1 MKTVYKSCLALLL
14 VAAAAHAQ
22 RQPEPLLL
30 QQPTMNQSEV
40 VFVYAGD
47 LWAVSRQGGAARRLT
62 SGPGLKDHPKFS
74 PDGRWI
80 AFTGRYNGNA
90 NVYVMPAEGG
100 QPRQLTFHPG
110 PDVVVG
116 WTPDSHHILF
126 ASPRAAFARGVM
138 QLFTVPLEGGFAE
151 PLPLPIAFEGSYS
164 PDGAHIAYVP
174 LPQPFGSWKHYR
186 GGTRPV
192 IWIADLA
199 DSSIRP
205 IPQTDSIDYNPMWAG
220 DHIYFISDRA
230 GRFTLFDYDVRSGR
244 ISRLLDNRG
253 YDVRSASLGP
263 GGIVYEQFGSL
274 HIFDLASR
282 RDRTLSVSITGDFP
296 ELRPHFE
303 KVAGHVLNAGIS
315 PTGARAVFEAHGEI
329 LTVPAEKGS
338 VRNLTHSPGVADR
351 DPAWSPDGRS
361 IAYFSDESGEYQLYV
376 VDQSGLGPVRKY
388 ALGNP
393 PSFYYHPV
401 WSPDSRKIAY
411 TDKRLHLWYLD
422 LDTGRNVLVDT
433 DTYETPS
440 PHLDPAWSPDSRWI
454 TYTKLLPN
462 HMRAVF
468 VYSLEAGKTTQVT
481 DGMSDASYAR
491 FDRSGKYLF
500 FMASTN
506 AGPTTGW
513 LDMSSF
519 EHPVTRSVYVVVLRS
534 DLPSP
539 LAPES
544 DDEKPAAT
552 TEHQPQTQPPA
563 KPEPVRIDFEN
574 ISQRILALPVPA
586 ANYLELAA
594 GEAGQIY
601 LLRGPEVFTV
611 GRAAG
616 GPPALD
622 LIHFDLNRRKTET
635 LLEGIQEF
643 VLSADGKKFLYRQ
656 GKNWGIASTAQPVKP
671 GTGLLRMDEMD
682 VEVVPAEEWKQMY
695 HEVWR
700 IERDFLYDPH
710 LHGLNLPRTEQEFSR
725 FLPGIASREDLNY
738 LFRYMLGEINVGHMF
753 VAGGDMPEVPR
764 TSVGLLGADFTVDH
778 GHYRFA
784 RVYSGENWN
793 PDLQAPLT
801 APGVNVHAGEYLFEV
816 NGREVSPREDIYSYF
831 LDTVGRQVV
840 LKVGPNP
847 DGTGARTVTVVPIAS
862 EAALRNRAWIEDNRR
877 TVERLSQGRLAYVYL
892 PDTAGGGYTNFNRYF
907 FAQVDRQGAVI
918 DERFNGGGTAA
929 DYIIQYLQRQL
940 WNYWFTREG
949 AIFTT
954 PLDAI
959 FGPKA
964 MIINPFAGSGGDA
977 LPWYFRHVGLGPL
990 VGETTWGGL
999 VGIYNYPPLIDG
1011 GTVTAPR
1018 VAFFNTQ
1025 GQWDVENHGVPPD
1038 IPVLL
1043 DPKAWRQGHDTQLE
1057 KAVEVVLEE
1066 LKKHPPAKPHVP
1078 AFPDYSKTP

>member
-1 MKTVYKSCLALLL
+1 
-14 VAAAAHAQ
+14 
-22 RQPEPLLL
+22 
-30 QQPTMNQSEV
+30 
-40 VFVYAGD
+40 
-47 LWAVSRQGGAARRLT
+47 
-62 SGPGLKDHPKFS
+62 
-74 PDGRWI
+74 
-80 AFTGRYNGNA
+80 
-90 NVYVMPAEGG
+90 
-100 QPRQLTFHPG
+100 
-110 PDVVVG
+110 
-116 WTPDSHHILF
+116 
-126 ASPRAAFARGVM
+126 
-138 QLFTVPLEGGFAE
+138 
-151 PLPLPIAFEGSYS
+151 
-164 PDGAHIAYVP
+164 
-174 LPQPFGSWKHYR
+174 
-186 GGTRPV
+186 
-192 IWIADLA
+192 
-199 DSSIRP
+199 
-205 IPQTDSIDYNPMWAG
+205 
-220 DHIYFISDRA
+220 
-230 GRFTLFDYDVRSGR
+230 
-244 ISRLLDNRG
+244 
-253 YDVRSASLGP
+253 
-263 GGIVYEQFGSL
+263 
-274 HIFDLASR
+274 
-282 RDRTLSVSITGDFP
+282 
-296 ELRPHFE
+296 
-303 KVAGHVLNAGIS
+303 
-315 PTGARAVFEAHGEI
+315 
-329 LTVPAEKGS
+329 
-338 VRNLTHSPGVADR
+338 
-351 DPAWSPDGRS
+351 
-361 IAYFSDESGEYQLYV
+361 
-376 VDQSGLGPVRKY
+376 
-388 ALGNP
+388 
-393 PSFYYHPV
+393 
-401 WSPDSRKIAY
+401 
-411 TDKRLHLWYLD
+411 
-422 LDTGRNVLVDT
+422 
-433 DTYETPS
+433 
-440 PHLDPAWSPDSRWI
+440 
-454 TYTKLLPN
+454 
-462 HMRAVF
+462 
-468 VYSLEAGKTTQVT
+468 
-481 DGMSDASYAR
+481 
-491 FDRSGKYLF
+491 
-500 FMASTN
+500 
-506 AGPTTGW
+506 
-513 LDMSSF
+513 
-519 EHPVTRSVYVVVLRS
+519 VTRSVYVVVLRS

-544 DDEKPAAT
+544 DDEKAAPSG
-552 TEHQPQTQPPA
+552 ESQAPPKAPA

-574 ISQRILALPVPA
+574 ISQRILALPAPA

-601 LLRGPEVFTV
+601 LVRGPEVFTV
-611 GRAAG
+611 GRAGG

-635 LLEGIQEF
+635 LMEGIQAF

-710 LHGLNLPRTEQEFSR
+710 LHGLDLARTEQEFSR

-753 VAGGDMPEVPR
+753 VNGGDIPEVPK

-778 GHYRFA
+778 GRYRFA

-801 APGVNVHAGEYLFEV
+801 APGVNVHAGEYLLEV
-816 NGREVSPREDIYSYF
+816 NGREVTPREDIYSYF

-918 DERFNGGGTAA
+918 DERFNAGGTAA

-1011 GTVTAPR
+1011 GSVTAPR

-1066 LKKHPPAKPHVP
+1066 LKKHPPAKPRLP

>member
-1 MKTVYKSCLALLL
+1 MKPVQKFCLALLL
-14 VAAAAHAQ
+14 VATAARGQ
-22 RQPEPLLL
+22 SRPEPLLL

-62 SGPGLKDHPKFS
+62 SGPGIKDHPKFS

-110 PDVVVG
+110 PDLVVG
-116 WTPDSHHILF
+116 WTPDSRRILF

-151 PLPLPIAFEGSYS
+151 PLPLPIAFEGAFS
-164 PDGAHIAYVP
+164 PDGSHIAYVP

-220 DHIYFISDRA
+220 DHIYFLSDRA

-244 ISRLLDNRG
+244 ITRLVENHG
-253 YDVRSASLGP
+253 YDLRSASLGP

-303 KVAGHVLNAGIS
+303 KVAEHVLNANIS

-361 IAYFSDESGEYQLYV
+361 IAYFSDESGEYQLHIE
-376 VDQSGLGPVRKY
+376 DQSGLGPVRKY

-401 WSPDSRKIAY
+401 WSPDSHKIAY

-454 TYTKLLPN
+454 AYTKLLPN

-468 VYSLEAGKTTQVT
+468 VYSLDTGKSTQVT

-544 DDEKPAAT
+544 DDEKAAPSG
-552 TEHQPQTQPPA
+552 ESQAPPKAPA

-574 ISQRILALPVPA
+574 ISQRILALPAPA

-601 LLRGPEVFTV
+601 LVRGPEVFTV
-611 GRAAG
+611 GRAGG

-635 LLEGIQEF
+635 LMEGIQAF

-710 LHGLNLPRTEQEFSR
+710 LHGLDLARTEQEFSR

-753 VAGGDMPEVPR
+753 VNGGDIPEVPK

-778 GHYRFA
+778 GRYRFA

-801 APGVNVHAGEYLFEV
+801 APGVNVHAGEYLLEV
-816 NGREVSPREDIYSYF
+816 NGREVTPREDIYSYF

-918 DERFNGGGTAA
+918 DERFNAGGTAA

-1011 GTVTAPR
+1011 GSVTAPR

-1066 LKKHPPAKPHVP
+1066 LKKHPPAKPRLP